1 MKNYIINA
9 NGAKTEVTPKSG
21 DSFTLEE
28 LQEYVG
34 GYIEIVRL
42 TDKFLMVVNEE
53 DKLLNLPFNSEATDI
68 ARQHNAIYMNDMIVG
83 NALVAQESMID

>member
-21 DSFTLEE
+21 NSFTLEE
-28 LQEYVG
+28 LQEHVG
-34 GYIEIVRL
+34 GYIEIIRL
-42 TDKFLMVVNEE
+42 TNKCLMVVNEE
-53 DKLLNLPFNSEATDI
+53 GKLLNMPFNSEATDI
-68 ARQHNAIYMNDMIVG
+68 ARQHKAIYPNDMIVG

>member
-21 DSFTLEE
+21 NSFTLEE
-28 LQEYVG
+28 LQEHVG
-34 GYIEIVRL
+34 GYIEIIRL
-42 TDKFLMVVNEE
+42 ANKYLMVVNEE
-53 DKLLNLPFNSEATDI
+53 GKLLNMPFNSEATDI
-68 ARQHNAIYMNDMIVG
+68 ARQHKAIYPNDMIVG

>member
-21 DSFTLEE
+21 NSFTLEE

-42 TDKFLMVVNEE
+42 SDKFLMVVNEE
-53 DKLLNLPFNSEATDI
+53 GKLLNLPFNSEATDI
-68 ARQHNAIYMNDMIVG
+68 ARQHKAIYPHDMIVG
-83 NALVAQESMID
+83 NALIAKESMID

>member
-21 DSFTLEE
+21 NSFTLEE

-34 GYIEIVRL
+34 GYIEIIRL
-42 TDKFLMVVNEE
+42 TNKYLMVVNEE
-53 DKLLNLPFNSEATDI
+53 GKLLNQPFNSEATDI
-68 ARQHNAIYMNDMIVG
+68 ARQHKAIYPNDMIVG
-83 NALVAQESMID
+83 NALVTQESMID

>member
-21 DSFTLEE
+21 NSFTIEE
-28 LQEYVG
+28 LQEHVG
-34 GYIEIVRL
+34 GYIEIIRL
-42 TDKFLMVVNEE
+42 TNKYLMVVNEE
-53 DKLLNLPFNSEATDI
+53 GKLLNLPFNSEATDI
-68 ARQHNAIYMNDMIVG
+68 ARRHKAIYPNDMIVG